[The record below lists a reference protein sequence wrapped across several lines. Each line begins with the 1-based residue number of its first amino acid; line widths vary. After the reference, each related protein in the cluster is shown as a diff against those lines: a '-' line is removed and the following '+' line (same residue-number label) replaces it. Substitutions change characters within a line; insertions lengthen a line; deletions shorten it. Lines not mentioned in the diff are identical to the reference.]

1 MQGFSAVADPPRHWE
16 PPETQGRHPGETPV
30 VEHHRKQR
38 PGTRQQGGLRV
49 VRVVRVVRFGAPA
62 DEAPDAA
69 VRSLEVG
76 TPETPDPE
84 TRTAGLVDGEGAIG
98 KRKGDDD
105 ARHPSR
111 LTAGTRPAPPDVVA
125 WGQA

>member
-1 MQGFSAVADPPRHWE
+1 M
-16 PPETQGRHPGETPV
+16 
-30 VEHHRKQR
+30 
-38 PGTRQQGGLRV
+38 RV

-84 TRTAGLVDGEGAIG
+84 TRTVGLVECEVTTADGKVAAYAVSTCMTLRGEA
-98 KRKGDDD
+98 
-105 ARHPSR
+105 A
-111 LTAGTRPAPPDVVA
+111 AGR
-125 WGQA
+125 